1 MHLVQLEHQSW
12 EVTMAEDDKL
22 TFRRYEDGDHV
33 TTQWNKDVVQNGL
46 AEICPAY
53 IHRTPPCQASCP
65 SGHDIRGWL
74 SIVRGIDKPVGD
86 TTWQEYAFRR
96 MTMANPFPSVMG
108 RVCPAPCEDGCN
120 RNEVE
125 EAVGINAVEQYVGD
139 WALQQNLTYP
149 TPAQDSGKKV
159 AIVGGGCAGLTAA
172 FFLRQNGHAC
182 TIFDEYA
189 QLGGMMVFGIPGYRT
204 PRSVLEGEI
213 NRIIDMGVEVKLN
226 TRVGTDVSVQ
236 ELERDYDAIFW
247 GIGAVAGKT
256 LPIPGGDAA
265 NVVDGMSYLR
275 AFNEDRLKYLSGRI
289 LVIGAGD
296 TSMDVLAVARRIGNI
311 HNTTQKDRP
320 ENVILGYTVH
330 DVASVARRNGADV
343 WVVYRR
349 PITQAP
355 ATKHELDA
363 VIREGVEI
371 HDGLSPVEVIKDE
384 DGRAKALRVVP
395 VELVNGELKTK
406 DGEEFDIECSLIVSA
421 TGQTGD
427 FTGIEEFDNGHG
439 LMDADKV
446 YQVVGKPGHFVGG
459 DAIKPHLLTTAI
471 GQASIA
477 AEGIHHYL
485 MGKEIPARPKVD
497 THHFKLLDE
506 LRERELEPTQFDNVD
521 AWGTDAANFA
531 VHNYEDRAATEI
543 ATSDQL
549 HLAYFEQVPM
559 NRRQEANI
567 TSEDVLNN
575 FHERFSA
582 LEEQKTIDEAKRCMS
597 CGMCFE
603 CDNCVVYCPEDAIFR
618 VKKEQ
623 RAMGRYVDTDY
634 DKCVG
639 CHICADVCPSGYI
652 KMGLSY

>member
-1 MHLVQLEHQSW
+1 
-12 EVTMAEDDKL
+12 MAEDKL
-22 TFRRYEDGDHV
+22 TFRRYKDGDHI

-46 AEICPAY
+46 SEICPAY

-96 MTMANPFPSVMG
+96 MTMSNPFPSVMG

-125 EAVGINAVEQYVGD
+125 EAVGINAVEQHVGD
-139 WALQQNLTYP
+139 WALQQNLTFP
-149 TPAQDSGKKV
+149 TPGSNSGKKV

-172 FFLRQNGHAC
+172 FFLRQKGHAC
-182 TIFDEYA
+182 TIFDEYD

-236 ELERDYDAIFW
+236 DLERDYDAIFW
-247 GIGAVAGKT
+247 GIGAVSGRA
-256 LPIPGGDAA
+256 LSVPGGDAP
-265 NVVDGMSYLR
+265 NCVDGMSYLR
-275 AFNEDRLKYLSGRI
+275 AFNEGRLRYLDGRV

-296 TSMDVLAVARRIGNI
+296 TAMDVLAVARRIGNI
-311 HNTTQKDRP
+311 NNITDKDRP
-320 ENVILGYTVH
+320 DNVILGHTVH
-330 DVASVARRNGADV
+330 DVATAARRSSADV

-349 PITQAP
+349 PISEAP

-371 HDGLSPVEVIKDE
+371 HDRLSPLEVILD
-384 DGRAKALRVVP
+384 DMGRAKALKVAP
-395 VELVNGELKTK
+395 VESVDGELQVKE
-406 DGEEFDIECSLIVSA
+406 DEAFDIECKLIVSA
-421 TGQTGD
+421 VGQKGNY
-427 FTGIEEFDNGHG
+427 TGIEEFDNGWG

-477 AEGIHHYL
+477 AESMHHYL
-485 MGKEIPARPKVD
+485 MGQDIPARPKVD

-506 LRERELEPTQFDNVD
+506 LRERELEPEKFDSKE
-521 AWGTDAANFA
+521 AWGTDSANFA

-549 HLAYFEQVPM
+549 HMAYFEEVPM

-575 FHERFSA
+575 FQERFSA

-623 RAMGRYVDTDY
+623 HAMGRYVDTDY

>member
-1 MHLVQLEHQSW
+1 ME
-12 EVTMAEDDKL
+12 EKL

-33 TTQWNKDVVQNGL
+33 TTQWSKDVVQNGL
-46 AEICPAY
+46 SEICPTY
-53 IHRTPPCQASCP
+53 VHRTPPCQASCP

-86 TTWQEYAFRR
+86 MTWQEHAFRR
-96 MTMANPFPSVMG
+96 MTMSNPFPSVMG

-139 WALQQNLTYP
+139 WALQQNLTYAVP
-149 TPAQDSGKKV
+149 EQDSGKKV

-172 FFLRQNGHAC
+172 YFLRQKGHAC
-182 TIFDEYA
+182 TVFDEYD

-226 TRVGTDVSVQ
+226 TRVGTDVSVK
-236 ELERDYDAIFW
+236 ELERDYDAVFW
-247 GIGAVAGKT
+247 GIGAVSGKT
-256 LPIPGGDAA
+256 LPIPGGDAP

-275 AFNEDRLKYLSGRI
+275 AFNEDRLKYISGRI

-296 TSMDVLAVARRIGNI
+296 TAMDVLAVARRIGNI
-311 HNTTQKDRP
+311 NSVTQKDRP
-320 ENVILGYTVH
+320 ESVILGHTVH
-330 DVASVARRNGADV
+330 DVASVAKRTGADV

-349 PITQAP
+349 PISEAP
-355 ATKHELDA
+355 ATQHELDA

-371 HDGLSPVEVIKDE
+371 HDGLSPIEVIQDE
-384 DGRAKALRVVP
+384 NGRAKALRVVP
-395 VELVNGELKTK
+395 VELVDGKLQPKE
-406 DGEEFDIECSLIVSA
+406 GEEFDIECTLIVSA

-427 FTGIEEFDNGHG
+427 YTGIEEFDNGRG

-446 YQVVGKPGHFVGG
+446 YQVVDKPGHFVAG
-459 DAIKPHLLTTAI
+459 DAVNPHLLTTAI

-477 AEGIHHYL
+477 AEGLHHYL
-485 MGKEIPARPKVD
+485 MDQEIPSRPKID
-497 THHFKLLDE
+497 THHFKLLEE
-506 LRERELEPTQFDNVD
+506 LRVRELEPSAFEIHE
-521 AWGTDAANFA
+521 AWGTDTAEFA
-531 VHNYEDRAATEI
+531 IHNYEDRSSTEI
-543 ATSDQL
+543 ATHDQL
-549 HLAYFEQVPM
+549 HLAYFEHELM

-567 TSEDVLNN
+567 TADTVLNN
-575 FHERFSA
+575 FKERFSA
-582 LEEQKTIDEAKRCMS
+582 LEEQKTIDEAARCMS

-618 VKKEQ
+618 VKKDQ

-639 CHICADVCPSGYI
+639 CHICAEVCPSGYI
-652 KMGLSY
+652 KMGLHY

>member
-1 MHLVQLEHQSW
+1 
-12 EVTMAEDDKL
+12 MAEDKL
-22 TFRRYEDGDHV
+22 TFRRYEDGDHI
-33 TTQWNKDVVQNGL
+33 TTQWSKDVVQNGL
-46 AEICPAY
+46 SEICPTY

-74 SIVRGIDKPVGD
+74 SIVRGIDKPLGD

-96 MTMANPFPSVMG
+96 MTMSNPFPSVMG

-139 WALQQNLTYP
+139 WALKQNLDYADFVP
-149 TPAQDSGKKV
+149 QQESGKKV

-172 FFLRQNGHAC
+172 YFLRQRGHAC
-182 TIFDEYA
+182 TIFDSYS

-213 NRIIDMGVEVKLN
+213 SRIIDMGVEVRLN
-226 TRVGTDVSVQ
+226 TQVGTDVTVA
-236 ELERDYDAIFW
+236 ELEKDFDAVFW
-247 GIGAVAGKT
+247 GIGAIDGKK
-256 LPIPGGDAA
+256 LPIPGGDAP
-265 NVVDGMSYLR
+265 NCVDGMSYLR
-275 AFNEDRLKYLSGRI
+275 AFNEGRLKYLDGRV

-296 TSMDVLAVARRIGNI
+296 TAMDVLAVARRIGNI
-311 HNTTQKDRP
+311 HNTTEKDHP
-320 ENVILGYTVH
+320 DNVILGHTVH
-330 DVASVARRNGADV
+330 DVATVASRKSADV

-349 PITQAP
+349 PISQAP

-371 HDGLSPVEVIKDE
+371 HDGLSPIEVIKD
-384 DGRAKALRVVP
+384 DMGRAKALKVAP
-395 VELVNGELKTK
+395 VEQVDGELKVK
-406 DGEEFDIECSLIVSA
+406 EDEAFDIECKLIVSA
-421 TGQTGD
+421 TGQAGNYTGL
-427 FTGIEEFDNGHG
+427 EEFDNGKG
-439 LMDADKV
+439 LMDADNV
-446 YQVVGKPGHFVGG
+446 YQVVGKPGHFVAG
-459 DAIKPHLLTTAI
+459 DAVKPHLLTTAI

-477 AEGIHHYL
+477 AEGIDHYL
-485 MGKEIPARPKVD
+485 NDREIPKRPKID

-506 LRERELEPTQFDNVD
+506 LRGRGLGPEKFEPDKEV
-521 AWGTDAANFA
+521 WGTDSSGFA
-531 VHNYEDRAATEI
+531 VHNYEDRSSTEI

-549 HLAYFEQVPM
+549 HLAYFEHEMM
-559 NRRQEANI
+559 NRRDEADI
-567 TSEDVLNN
+567 TAENVLSN
-575 FHERFSA
+575 FQERFSV
-582 LEEQKTIDEAKRCMS
+582 LEEEKAIEEAARCMS

-618 VKKEQ
+618 VKKDQ

-652 KMGLSY
+652 KMGLTY

>member
-1 MHLVQLEHQSW
+1 
-12 EVTMAEDDKL
+12 MAEDKL

-33 TTQWNKDVVQNGL
+33 TTQWSTDVVQNGL
-46 AEICPAY
+46 AEICPTY

-86 TTWQEYAFRR
+86 TAWQEYAFRR
-96 MTMANPFPSVMG
+96 MSMANPFPSVMG

-125 EAVGINAVEQYVGD
+125 EAVGINAVEQYIGD

-149 TPAQDSGKKV
+149 SPTQDSGKKV

-172 FFLRQNGHAC
+172 FFLRQKGHAC
-182 TIFDEYA
+182 TIFDEYS

-204 PRSVLEGEI
+204 PRSVMDGEI
-213 NRIIDMGVEVKLN
+213 QRIIDMGVEVKLN
-226 TRVGTDVSVQ
+226 TRVGTDVSVK

-247 GIGAVAGKT
+247 GIGAVAGKAI
-256 LPIPGGDAA
+256 PIPGGDAP
-265 NVVDGMSYLR
+265 NCVDGMSFLR
-275 AFNEDRLKYLSGRI
+275 AFNEGRLQYLNGRI

-296 TSMDVLAVARRIGNI
+296 TGMDVLAVARRIGNI
-311 HNTTQKDRP
+311 HNTTEKDRP

-330 DVASVARRNGADV
+330 DVAAVARRKGADV
-343 WVVYRR
+343 WVIYRR
-349 PITQAP
+349 PISEAP

-371 HDGLSPVEVIKDE
+371 HDGLSPVEVIKDAS
-384 DGRAKALRVVP
+384 GKAKALRVVP
-395 VELVNGELKTK
+395 VEQIDGKLKPK

-427 FTGIEEFDNGHG
+427 YTGIEEFDNGRG
-439 LMDADKV
+439 LMDADKI

-459 DAIKPHLLTTAI
+459 DAVKPHLLTTAI

-477 AEGIHHYL
+477 AQSIHHYL
-485 MGKEIPARPKVD
+485 MGQEIPARPKVD
-497 THHFKLLDE
+497 SHHFKLLDE
-506 LRERELEPTQFDNVD
+506 LRERELEPKEYEKEEV
-521 AWGTDAANFA
+521 WGTDAADFA

-543 ATSDQL
+543 ATSDLL
-549 HLAYFEQVPM
+549 HLAYFENTPM

-567 TSEDVLNN
+567 DSEDVLNN
-575 FHERFSA
+575 FEERFSG
-582 LEEQKTIDEAKRCMS
+582 LEEQKAVDEAKRCMS

-603 CDNCVVYCPEDAIFR
+603 CDNCVIYCPEDA
-618 VKKEQ
+618 
-623 RAMGRYVDTDY
+623 
-634 DKCVG
+634 
-639 CHICADVCPSGYI
+639 
-652 KMGLSY
+652 

>member
-1 MHLVQLEHQSW
+1 MHLVESEHLSQ
-12 EVTMAEDDKL
+12 EVIMAEDKL

-46 AEICPAY
+46 SEVCPAY

-74 SIVRGIDKPVGD
+74 SIVRGIDKPTGD

-96 MTMANPFPSVMG
+96 MTMSNPFPSVMG

-125 EAVGINAVEQYVGD
+125 EAVGINAVEQHVGD
-139 WALQQNLTYP
+139 WALQQNLTFP
-149 TPAQDSGKKV
+149 TPGQDSGKKV

-182 TIFDEYA
+182 TIFDEYDA
-189 QLGGMMVFGIPGYRT
+189 LGGMMVFGIPGYRT
-204 PRSVLEGEI
+204 PRTVLEGEI

-226 TRVGTDVSVQ
+226 TRVGSDVSVK

-256 LPIPGGDAA
+256 LPIPGGDAP

-275 AFNEDRLKYLSGRI
+275 AFNEDRLKYLNGRI

-296 TSMDVLAVARRIGNI
+296 TAMDVLAVARRIGNI
-311 HNTTQKDRP
+311 KNTTQKDRP

-330 DVASVARRNGADV
+330 DVATVASRKSADV

-349 PITQAP
+349 PISQAP

-395 VELVNGELKTK
+395 VELV
-406 DGEEFDIECSLIVSA
+406 DGEVENQ
-421 TGQTGD
+421 G
-427 FTGIEEFDNGHG
+427 
-439 LMDADKV
+439 
-446 YQVVGKPGHFVGG
+446 
-459 DAIKPHLLTTAI
+459 
-471 GQASIA
+471 
-477 AEGIHHYL
+477 
-485 MGKEIPARPKVD
+485 
-497 THHFKLLDE
+497 
-506 LRERELEPTQFDNVD
+506 
-521 AWGTDAANFA
+521 W
-531 VHNYEDRAATEI
+531 
-543 ATSDQL
+543 
-549 HLAYFEQVPM
+549 
-559 NRRQEANI
+559 RRI
-567 TSEDVLNN
+567 
-575 FHERFSA
+575 
-582 LEEQKTIDEAKRCMS
+582 
-597 CGMCFE
+597 
-603 CDNCVVYCPEDAIFR
+603 
-618 VKKEQ
+618 
-623 RAMGRYVDTDY
+623 
-634 DKCVG
+634 
-639 CHICADVCPSGYI
+639 
-652 KMGLSY
+652 

>member
-1 MHLVQLEHQSW
+1 
-12 EVTMAEDDKL
+12 MAEEKL
-22 TFRRYEDGDHV
+22 TFRRYKDGDHV
-33 TTQWNKDVVQNGL
+33 TKQFSRDVVQNGL
-46 AEICPAY
+46 SEICPAY

-86 TTWQEYAFRR
+86 MTWQEYAFRR
-96 MTMANPFPSVMG
+96 MTVSNPFPSVMG

-125 EAVGINAVEQYVGD
+125 EAVGINAVEQHVGD
-139 WALQQNLTYP
+139 WALQNNLTF
-149 TPAQDSGKKV
+149 PAPGQDSGKKV

-172 FFLRQNGHAC
+172 FFLRQKGHAC
-182 TIFDEYA
+182 TIFDEYSA
-189 QLGGMMVFGIPGYRT
+189 LGGMMVFGIPGYRT

-213 NRIIDMGVEVKLN
+213 NRIVDMGVEVKLN
-226 TRVGTDVSVQ
+226 TRVGTDVSVE
-236 ELERDYDAIFW
+236 ELEKNYDAIFW
-247 GIGAVAGKT
+247 GIGAVSGKA
-256 LPIPGGDAA
+256 LPVPGGDAP
-265 NVVDGMSYLR
+265 NCVDGMSYLR
-275 AFNEDRLKYLSGRI
+275 AFNEGRLQYLDGRV

-296 TSMDVLAVARRIGNI
+296 TAMDVLAVARRIGNI
-311 HNTTQKDRP
+311 HNTTEKDRP
-320 ENVILGYTVH
+320 DNVILGHTVH
-330 DVASVARRNGADV
+330 DVATAASRSSADV

-349 PITQAP
+349 PISEAP

-371 HDGLSPVEVIKDE
+371 HDCLSPMEVILD
-384 DGRAKALRVVP
+384 DMGRAKALKVAP
-395 VELVNGELKTK
+395 VETI
-406 DGEEFDIECSLIVSA
+406 DGKLQAKEDEAFDIECKLIVSA
-421 TGQTGD
+421 VGQKGD
-427 FTGIEEFDNGHG
+427 YTGIEEFDNGRG

-446 YQVVGKPGHFVGG
+446 YQVVGKPGHFVAG
-459 DAIKPHLLTTAI
+459 DAINPHLLTTAI

-477 AEGIHHYL
+477 AEGLHHYL
-485 MGKEIPARPKVD
+485 MGQDIPARPKID

-506 LRERELEPTQFDNVD
+506 LRERELEPTQFDNKE
-521 AWGTDAANFA
+521 AWGTDSSNFA

-543 ATSDQL
+543 ATHDQL
-549 HLAYFEQVPM
+549 HMAYFEQEPM
-559 NRRQEANI
+559 NRRDEANI
-567 TSEDVLNN
+567 TAEDVLNN
-575 FHERFSA
+575 FQERFSA
-582 LEEQKTIDEAKRCMS
+582 LEEQKAIDEANRCMS

-623 RAMGRYVDTDY
+623 HAMGRYVDTDY
-634 DKCVG
+634 DRCVG